1 MYPQNSTKTEQI
13 QGLTILIAH
22 SIDEIPTPIF
32 ANDPD
37 PSNEN
42 SETEDENQSSSFE
55 RNFTNRKFHSIKD
68 FRLSNSSLSS
78 HPNPYILP
86 SVVLI
91 IGVSLSILAV
101 IFLYQFLHNEIKKE
115 GYTEMKRINDVE
127 NSAISSSTDLHS
139 PYEGEMIKEN
149 VQEFYLEWK
158 SFYKSLI
165 FRTF

>member
-1 MYPQNSTKTEQI
+1 MYSQNSTKTKQI
-13 QGLTILIAH
+13 QALTILIAH

-32 ANDPD
+32 ANDDPD
-37 PSNEN
+37 PLTEN
-42 SETEDENQSSSFE
+42 SETDDENQSSSFE
-55 RNFTNRKFHSIKD
+55 RNFTNRKFHIIKD

-78 HPNPYILP
+78 HANPYILP

-149 VQEFYLEWK
+149 VQEFYLE
-158 SFYKSLI
+158 
-165 FRTF
+165 